1 MRFDGLLPCVSQNSQ
16 LWSVQDGKEL
26 TAYQICECMGHKMST
41 ARYHG
46 TPLSEPKL
54 RKMIGLGM
62 HVAACGAMMMA
73 MLASTSS
80 GSRSA

>member
-1 MRFDGLLPCVSQNSQ
+1 MRFDGMLPCVAQNSSV
-16 LWSVQDGKEL
+16 WSVLDGKEL

-41 ARYHG
+41 SMYDG

-62 HVAACGAMMMA
+62 HVAACGAIMMA
-73 MLASTSS
+73 MVASTSS